1 MINLPEISNIVNNK
15 ESSKNNITT
24 KKLKTTYDY
33 FSVRIPKN
41 CIEQII
47 KSIKDERFLF
57 FIKYGILRRYE
68 GECDIIY
75 IEIPQIPKKLV
86 IYRTPH
92 CRMKSLSKLNLS
104 QRDLPHIPLFEG
116 EDNLKYLSLELN
128 RITKIDKLISLNNLI
143 YLNLYGNYISEI
155 ENLVNI
161 NKLKFLLLGKNN
173 IEQIKNLNALTDLEV
188 LDLHSNKIKN
198 IENIFYLK
206 KLKV

>member
-1 MINLPEISNIVNNK
+1 MINLPEISNLLNKK
-15 ESSKNNITT
+15 ESSKINSSTSKDN
-24 KKLKTTYDY
+24 KAYDY

-41 CIEQII
+41 CIENTL
-47 KSIKDERFLF
+47 KAIKDERFLF

-86 IYRTPH
+86 IYRRPH

-116 EDNLKYLSLELN
+116 EDSLKYLSLELN

-143 YLNLYGNYISEI
+143 YLNLYGNFINEI
-155 ENLVNI
+155 ENLINI
-161 NKLKFLLLGKNN
+161 NKLRFLL
-173 IEQIKNLNALTDLEV
+173 
-188 LDLHSNKIKN
+188 
-198 IENIFYLK
+198 
-206 KLKV
+206 